1 MEGYFIYCL
10 SGLHYSYGCHSLRKE
25 LRVRPGYAL
34 REPPVEKYR
43 PPAMRRRTLTWD
55 PQLREC
61 PGSPLSSPHV
71 CDSLLPSTPDGMRQ
85 RLFVLH
91 DNSPASL
98 SDNWR
103 QSSSGLTVEGTS
115 PTSLTLP
122 SMEVKLSPV
131 VVDDHER
138 KPLSETPFS
147 VISTPLMIA
156 MASQATVAVS
166 RVVTPIQSADR
177 LSFRPT
183 ALSSSAMN
191 VTENVKEAAAKVAQ
205 ASNSVGRDSR
215 ADRHPEE
222 PSGAHCTPADAKGAV
237 RLPLQ
242 DIIASTSVP
251 RPKPIEYPP
260 HPFTATETGPTAVT
274 LKQIT
279 DASPKEVFKPPV
291 QVSGGHSRETTLP
304 NSPHKPKPSADP
316 NTLGAAEVFQPSGTP
331 TPHNRHPRARRSAP
345 HLGKYTHSSN
355 NNAGQQAK
363 APRAAQTP
371 DGSKR
376 RRMRTASAKGVENW
390 NLNVSWVTPTI
401 DRSGQIILPAGMG
414 WKGRTSVGAVAMA
427 GQPQPQRQ
435 RLPTGVIV

>member
-1 MEGYFIYCL
+1 
-10 SGLHYSYGCHSLRKE
+10 
-25 LRVRPGYAL
+25 
-34 REPPVEKYR
+34 
-43 PPAMRRRTLTWD
+43 MRRRTSTWD
-55 PQLREC
+55 PQLREY
-61 PGSPLSSPHV
+61 PGSPLSSQRL
-71 CDSLLPSTPDGMRQ
+71 CDSLLPSTPNGMRQ
-85 RLFVLH
+85 LLFVLH

-115 PTSLTLP
+115 PTTLTLP

-131 VVDDHER
+131 VMDGHER
-138 KPLSETPFS
+138 KSLSETPFS
-147 VISTPLMIA
+147 VISTPPMVA

-166 RVVTPIQSADR
+166 SVITPIQSADL

-205 ASNSVGRDSR
+205 GSNSVGRDSR

-222 PSGAHCTPADAKGAV
+222 PSGTPCTLADAKGVV
-237 RLPLQ
+237 RFPLQ
-242 DIIASTSVP
+242 DITASTSVP
-251 RPKPIEYPP
+251 RPKTIEYPP
-260 HPFTATETGPTAVT
+260 HPLTATETGPTPVT

-279 DASPKEVFKPPV
+279 DASPKEVFNPPV
-291 QVSGGHSRETTLP
+291 QVSGGHSRETTSP
-304 NSPHKPKPSADP
+304 NSPHKRKPSADP
-316 NTLGAAEVFQPSGTP
+316 NTLCAAEVLQPSGTP

-345 HLGKYTHSSN
+345 HLGKYTHGNN
-355 NNAGQQAK
+355 NNARQQAN

-376 RRMRTASAKGVENW
+376 RRTRTASAKGVENW
-390 NLNVSWVTPTI
+390 NFSISWATPTI

-435 RLPTGVIV
+435 SLPTGVVV